1 MNKYKVGDKAFY
13 KSLFRLK
20 VVKIIKVIEVPSLV
34 ANGGS
39 VSCCRSYEYL
49 IRFKSGRH
57 KIVKQYK
64 LI

>member
-1 MNKYKVGDKAFY
+1 MSKYKVGDEVFY
-13 KSLFRLK
+13 KSLFRFK
-20 VVKIIKVIEVPSLV
+20 VVKIIKVREVPSLV
-34 ANGGS
+34 ATGGS

-57 KIVKQYK
+57 KIVKQYE